1 MKNKIRGWK
10 EIFSFTV
17 VQSLK
22 AKSMKIGTL
31 VLCLI
36 ALVSVPVLSLMTGEE
51 KQTEKTSIKTV
62 KVVDMTG
69 LNLLADLEVLKSED
83 LYEENENKL
92 YTSIQYETADIDFEK
107 LAQGAESKEV
117 YTFDEDADYV
127 YLQIVYSGN
136 NPELKESDAGFDIQV
151 IYSNDTTVKKQDVTE
166 YNEFVNEHFRKVL
179 LQNLQLTDEQQEL
192 VNSVQVTKYQS
203 DIEKEQENANE
214 KADDEKTEKAKYNI
228 IYATLMVVMFALAF
242 GGERIAMSIITEK
255 ASKVMEYLMTSVQ
268 PMAIVIGKILANI
281 LILFIQAGLILVSFI
296 LSLILNGIIH
306 SDGGKLISLPSYI
319 TNIFSMTNFSG
330 FTPLNLLLALII
342 FIGGFIFFG
351 LVAGLAGASVSKM
364 DEIAEG
370 VKMYTMLLIIGAYV
384 AIFIVTSNM
393 YDGTSA
399 IRYFAMLF
407 PLTSVFLTPASL
419 LTGYVTLAEALISA
433 GIMIVA
439 ILLLTKF
446 VANVYESMVYYNGSP
461 LKLKDII
468 NISKQNGK
476 QKNSRRKEDE

>member
-10 EIFSFTV
+10 EIFSFTL

-127 YLQIVYSGN
+127 YLQIVYSGI

-203 DIEKEQENANE
+203 DIEKEQKNANE
-214 KADDEKTEKAKYNI
+214 KADDEKTENAKYNI
-228 IYATLMVVMFALAF
+228 
-242 GGERIAMSIITEK
+242 
-255 ASKVMEYLMTSVQ
+255 
-268 PMAIVIGKILANI
+268 N
-281 LILFIQAGLILVSFI
+281 
-296 LSLILNGIIH
+296 
-306 SDGGKLISLPSYI
+306 
-319 TNIFSMTNFSG
+319 
-330 FTPLNLLLALII
+330 
-342 FIGGFIFFG
+342 
-351 LVAGLAGASVSKM
+351 
-364 DEIAEG
+364 
-370 VKMYTMLLIIGAYV
+370 
-384 AIFIVTSNM
+384 
-393 YDGTSA
+393 
-399 IRYFAMLF
+399 
-407 PLTSVFLTPASL
+407 
-419 LTGYVTLAEALISA
+419 YVT
-433 GIMIVA
+433 
-439 ILLLTKF
+439 
-446 VANVYESMVYYNGSP
+446 
-461 LKLKDII
+461 
-468 NISKQNGK
+468 
-476 QKNSRRKEDE
+476 